1 MQRFDVAK
9 PDTDVRRACQKR
21 EYRYYVPYRALLTA
35 EEQAQAA
42 AAAAQAAANGGGG
55 CCTVWLCGLP
65 DVCSAET
72 IQVRTKKSRLLF
84 FSVSSVFFLSRSVDL
99 ARRQSSNHL
108 SEKTSKSQKRNKEA
122 AVSGR

>member
-65 DVCSAET
+65 DICSAET
-72 IQVRTKKSRLLF
+72 IQVRTKKSRPLLF
-84 FSVSSVFFLSRSVDL
+84 RFLRFLS
-99 ARRQSSNHL
+99 L
-108 SEKTSKSQKRNKEA
+108 SLC
-122 AVSGR
+122 